1 MVVLKKKVAIIG
13 AGSAGMNAYRAAIEH
28 TDSVVLIESDQYGT
42 MCARTGCMPSKL
54 LIAAADHA
62 HNATQSYRFG
72 IHVLPPAIDGVA
84 VMKRVREERDRFVGF
99 VVDTVESWPVHNRVM
114 GHARFVAPGTLQVG
128 DHTRI
133 EAERIVI
140 ATGSKPN
147 VPSPWRESLGDR
159 LILNED
165 IFYWND
171 LPASVLVIGS
181 GVIALEL
188 AQALSRLG
196 VRVRVLSRNER
207 IGPLTDPAVLK
218 SAREIIKNELPFSDN
233 AKDIQFQREGNQVHA
248 SWSDNGGS
256 HQESFEFVLAAT
268 GRTPNLATLDIAN
281 ANLSLD
287 DNGNLP
293 FDRRTTQIGNS
304 PIFLAGDA
312 QDDFALLHE
321 AADDGRIAG
330 SNAAL
335 WPEVLPHERRAPLS
349 IVFSDPQIAVLGMS
363 HIELIKSNHAF
374 VTGEVN
380 WGGQGR
386 ARVAGQNR
394 GLLRVYGDKSNGTL
408 LGAEMIGPRAEHIAH
423 LLAWC
428 VQLQLSAK
436 QILELPF
443 YHPVFEEGLRTAI
456 RDLNHNQEISGA
468 Q

>member
-42 MCARTGCMPSKL
+42 MCARIGCMPSKL

-62 HNATQSYRFG
+62 HTATQASRFG
-72 IHVLPPAIDGVA
+72 IHVSPPAVDGVA

-140 ATGSKPN
+140 ATGSKPH
-147 VPSPWRESLGDR
+147 VPSQWRETLGDR

-171 LPASVLVIGS
+171 LPVSVLVIGS
-181 GVIALEL
+181 GIIALEL

-207 IGPLTDPAVLK
+207 IGPLTDPAVLE
-218 SAREIIKNELPFSDN
+218 SAREIIKNELLFSDN
-233 AKDIQFQREGNQVHA
+233 AKDIQFRREGNQVHA
-248 SWSDNGGS
+248 SWNDNGGS
-256 HQESFEFVLAAT
+256 QQESFEFVLAAT
-268 GRTPNLATLDIAN
+268 GRTPNLAELDIAN

-287 DNGNLP
+287 DYGNLP
-293 FDRRTTQIGNS
+293 FNRRTTQVGHS
-304 PIFLAGDA
+304 PVFLAGDA

-335 WPEVLPHERRAPLS
+335 WPEVISHERRAPLS

-363 HIELIKSNHAF
+363 HSELIKSNHAF
-374 VTGEVN
+374 VIGEVN

-394 GLLRVYGDKSNGTL
+394 GLLRVYGDKSKGTL
-408 LGAEMIGPRAEHIAH
+408 LGAEMIGPRAENIAH

-443 YHPVFEEGLRTAI
+443 YHPVFEEGVRTAI